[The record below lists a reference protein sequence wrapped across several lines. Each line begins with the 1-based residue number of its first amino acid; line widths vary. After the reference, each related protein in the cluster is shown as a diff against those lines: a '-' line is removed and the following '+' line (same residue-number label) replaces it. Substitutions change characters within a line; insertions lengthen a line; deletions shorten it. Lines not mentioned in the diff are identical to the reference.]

1 MSGELG
7 KASLDLEANLQP
19 FETNVRRAKG
29 VGNDLQHSLDA
40 LASVAT
46 LAERALNDVK
56 MSPRQ
61 AAESKASAEGIL
73 QGVRG
78 VSDEARAAAREMD
91 RVRLTEA
98 QAAETDVAGDQIDR
112 KLKSINRNA
121 NETRRALDRVRLR
134 IGSMGGA
141 SSRPGVGV
149 GPFGSGY
156 GRIGLLGTAV
166 GLGALTGPAA
176 APGAAGLLASIPTL
190 GAGGIGALGTLALAL
205 HGVGKAIGGDKKA
218 FDDLQPSAKQFVL
231 TVRSLDGLFE
241 KLRQTA
247 GGALFPGLT
256 TGLKAALS
264 PELIGTVTR
273 AISQLGGALGR
284 AGAQWGRYFGSP
296 QFTRLLGPLMTAGAH
311 NIRTLSDTFLHLFD
325 ALVTLAKAAIP
336 FTDWL
341 VRAAD
346 KGAKLVDTWTRAGDA
361 SGALGRAL
369 GEAKTSLQLVW
380 GLFKSLLSVVGA
392 LGAALYPVAKVAVKD
407 LTDGLNA
414 LAGIIDRNKQTIR
427 EIVGGAL
434 AALVSTVKTLTP
446 IVKVLAHAL
455 EAVAHAVGGWKSAF
469 EIVIGGFLASKFVTL
484 AGKIGGVWSKLG
496 SIGPRL
502 AGIGGESEAA
512 TAEVGGLRLALLG
525 LGAPEVLGAL
535 ALLIASLK
543 IISELRTH
551 AHDIKDEGPVKS
563 STSPAPEGRVV
574 TIKGRKGYFIETPG
588 FRGGPVFTPI
598 SNAEAHQMGVGTGDS
613 QRGDMR
619 GAPANHGYPSGREPG
634 TATPYLDYL
643 LSKAAGTSTLKDDRS
658 VLTRM
663 IAVLSSRLRQAHTLS
678 TKTALQD
685 AVNADKAQLQA
696 AQSSPYGADPAF
708 TKNLGATGGKAAVI
722 PPAAAHDLSLASANA
737 SRASVLGNTGAVA
750 KKYLEAELV
759 DLHMADKLIKAKYE
773 SATGKARTSLFA
785 ALTSVENKMRTVRE
799 RLGKSIKDGR
809 AAELKFAVDQA
820 KEAVAAA
827 TVGSAAWKKAV
838 AAEAKALRA
847 EIAYWDRRAHNKK
860 LSVKARDAALR
871 AELSDQRA
879 LKALLK
885 PSSVAAGANESQFLS
900 SFADIVKSFAPNAF
914 PVAVSGGKTD
924 THLHD
929 LKNEAR
935 QTNKHL
941 KDIATR
947 TRFPSSAYTS
957 AAAEAVAG

>member
-1 MSGELG
+1 MASELG

-29 VGNDLQHSLDA
+29 AGNDLQHSLDA
-40 LASVAT
+40 LAAVAN

-56 MSPRQ
+56 MSPGQ

-78 VSDEARAAAREMD
+78 ISDEARMAAREID
-91 RVRLTEA
+91 RVRISEA
-98 QAAETDVAGDQIDR
+98 QATESDAAGDRIKGNLR
-112 KLKSINRNA
+112 GINRDA
-121 NETRRALDRVRLR
+121 NEARRSLDRVRLA
-134 IGSMGGA
+134 GGRNGA
-141 SSRPGVGV
+141 GV
-149 GPFGSGY
+149 GPFGSGF
-156 GRIGLLGTAV
+156 GRVGLLGAAV
-166 GLGALTGPAA
+166 GAGVLTGPAA

-205 HGVGKAIGGDKKA
+205 HDVGKAIGGDKKA
-218 FDDLQPSAKQFVL
+218 FDELQPSAKQFVL

-256 TGLKAALS
+256 AGLKAALS

-273 AISQLGGALGR
+273 AVGELGR
-284 AGAQWGRYFGSP
+284 ALGQTGAQWGRYFGSP
-296 QFTRLLGPLMTAGAH
+296 RFTELLGPLMTAGAQ

-325 ALVTLAKAAIP
+325 ALLTLAKAAIP

-346 KGAKLVDTWTRAGDA
+346 KGAKLVDTWTRASDA

-369 GEAKTSLQLVW
+369 DEAKTSLQLVW

-469 EIVIGGFLASKFVTL
+469 ELVIGGFLASKFVAL
-484 AGKIGGVWSKLG
+484 AGSIGGVWSKLG

-535 ALLIASLK
+535 ALVIASLK

-619 GAPANHGYPSGREPG
+619 GAPANHGYASGREPG

-643 LSKAAGTSTLKDDRS
+643 LSKAAGTTTLKDDRS

-663 IAVLSSRLRQAHTLS
+663 IALLSSRLAQAHTLAA
-678 TKTALQD
+678 KTALQD
-685 AVNADKAQLQA
+685 AINADKAQLQA
-696 AQSSPYGADPAF
+696 AQSSPIGAAPPF
-708 TKNLGATGGKAAVI
+708 TSNLGAKGAKPAVI
-722 PPAAAHDLSLASANA
+722 PPAASHDLSLASANA
-737 SRASVLGNTGAVA
+737 SRASVLGNVGTVA
-750 KKYLEAELV
+750 KKYLAAELS
-759 DLHMADKLIKAKYE
+759 DLQMADKLIKAKYE

-827 TVGSAAWKKAV
+827 TVGSDAWKKAV

-847 EIAYWDRRAHNKK
+847 EIAYWDRRAHNKQ

-885 PSSVAAGANESQFLS
+885 PSGVAAGGNEAQFLS

-914 PVAVSGGKTD
+914 PVAAGGGKTD

-929 LKNEAR
+929 LVNESR
-935 QTNKHL
+935 RTNSHL
-941 KDIATR
+941 KTIVTGSMFPAT
-947 TRFPSSAYTS
+947 AY
-957 AAAEAVAG
+957 ERGVAVAG